1 MNYVNEVLER
11 VAAQNPGQPEF
22 LQAVTEVLESLR
34 VVIEKNEEVYR
45 KNAFLER
52 LVTPERSIMFRV
64 PWVDDKGQ
72 VQVNNGYRVQFNSAI
87 GPYKGGLRFHP
98 SVNQGILKF
107 LGFEQTFKNSLTG
120 LPIGGGKGGADFDPK
135 GKSDREVM
143 AFCQSF
149 MMELYKYIGADEDVP
164 AGDIG
169 VGGREIGYLFGQY
182 KRLTGSYEGVLTGKG
197 LSFGGSLARTQATGY
212 GLLYITQE
220 MLKSNG

>member
-1 MNYVNEVLER
+1 MTYVDEILER

-34 VVIEKNEEVYR
+34 VVIEKNEDRYR

-52 LVTPERSIMFRV
+52 LVTPERIIMFRV

-107 LGFEQTFKNSLTG
+107 LGFE
-120 LPIGGGKGGADFDPK
+120 
-135 GKSDREVM
+135 
-143 AFCQSF
+143 
-149 MMELYKYIGADEDVP
+149 
-164 AGDIG
+164 
-169 VGGREIGYLFGQY
+169 
-182 KRLTGSYEGVLTGKG
+182 
-197 LSFGGSLARTQATGY
+197 
-212 GLLYITQE
+212 
-220 MLKSNG
+220 